1 MSETLAGQGHAQA
14 GFPFHYRA
22 HGLDLSSEVELPE
35 AITRAP
41 GPPDVVIRYGQ
52 VPETI
57 GRAIASGSRHRFAP
71 QECLLH
77 FPGVAR
83 YWVRSGREV
92 VVAPEAGATVE
103 DLRVYILSVV
113 MGTLVHQNGFFPLHA
128 SAVEIGGECV
138 LFTGVSGA
146 GKSTLAAACYTRGHT
161 VYTDDLS
168 AISFHED
175 GRPLVHPGYRI
186 LKLSV
191 DTIARLGPQLGEL
204 RALTSRV
211 GKRHVALP
219 SSSTAKPLPIRAI
232 FAIAAAGQAYA
243 PLQGADKVR
252 LLLKETYRR
261 RLLHGL
267 GQQAHHFTLA
277 TRIARDTPVNLLPR
291 PAGLAGVLEL
301 VDQLGNLA
309 PAPRRNS

>member
-1 MSETLAGQGHAQA
+1 MSDRLAGQGYTQA

-35 AITRAP
+35 AMPRAP

-52 VPETI
+52 VPEKI
-57 GRAIASGSRHRFAP
+57 GSETLSGIRHRFAP

-83 YWVRSGREV
+83 YWVRAGREV
-92 VVAPEAGATVE
+92 VIAPEAGVTPE
-103 DLRVYILSVV
+103 GLRVYILSVV

-146 GKSTLAAACYTRGHT
+146 GKSTLAAACYTRGHA
-161 VYTDDLS
+161 VYSDDLS
-168 AISFHED
+168 AISFDKH

-186 LKLSV
+186 LKLSA

-204 RALTSRV
+204 RTLTSRV
-211 GKRHVALP
+211 GKRHVSLP
-219 SSSTAKPLPIRAI
+219 GSLTTQPLPIRAI
-232 FAIAAAGQAYA
+232 FAIAAAGHAYA

-252 LLLKETYRR
+252 MLLKEAYRR
-261 RLLHGL
+261 RLLRGL

-291 PAGLAGVLEL
+291 PAGLAEVLDL
-301 VDQLGNLA
+301 VDQLGSLA
-309 PAPRRNS
+309 PAHRRNS